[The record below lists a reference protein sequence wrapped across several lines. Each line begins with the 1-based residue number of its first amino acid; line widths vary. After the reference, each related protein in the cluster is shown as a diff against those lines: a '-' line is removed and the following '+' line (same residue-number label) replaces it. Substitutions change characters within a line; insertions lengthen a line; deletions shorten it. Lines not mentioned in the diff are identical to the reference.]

1 MTTMTGTTI
10 TVTRIIMTPIMMVA
24 IATAIRAITSP
35 VTRFQEITSIGP
47 SIQLGLSIGKTGSQA
62 EQQDRFRAARDPDPT
77 QTPCRTGVRN
87 GQHNLLP

>member
-1 MTTMTGTTI
+1 MATATGVEGTPGIIMTTMTGTTI

-62 EQQDRFRAARDPDPT
+62 EHQDRVQAVRD
-77 QTPCRTGVRN
+77 R
-87 GQHNLLP
+87 H